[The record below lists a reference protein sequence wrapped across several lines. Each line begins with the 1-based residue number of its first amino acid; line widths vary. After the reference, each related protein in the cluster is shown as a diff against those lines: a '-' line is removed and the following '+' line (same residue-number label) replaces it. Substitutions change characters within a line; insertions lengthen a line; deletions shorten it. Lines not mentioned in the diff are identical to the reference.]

1 MKQDSG
7 FPDEVAQSI
16 EAIERAMEQ
25 HTPAKN
31 DEDLLIRVEYRALR
45 GLLDWLKK
53 KREEFDLIHEM
64 TERLKELHPNSP

>member
-7 FPDEVAQSI
+7 FPDEVAQHI
-16 EAIERAMEQ
+16 EALERAIKQ
-25 HTPAKN
+25 QSPAKS
-31 DEDLLIRVEYRALR
+31 DEGLLIRVEYRALR